1 MARFFCLYACA
12 TSTSQRL
19 SDVEL
24 PSGCRAEREE
34 GDKVE
39 DRLTVI
45 GQMRSSTVGSCCKI
59 CFARNRS
66 RVLVANSER
75 ALLRCR
81 SCGAAYLDP
90 QPDPI
95 QITSHLT
102 DHYIKDDVQTEHHF
116 GKGREAVLSRVAK
129 TIQRRKASGRILDIG
144 CAGGYFL
151 SRYFDSSSWELFGVE
166 PSKYAA
172 AKAEQPYI
180 RVFQG
185 QLSSVALPGSF
196 FDVIA
201 IFDTFSYF
209 REPQQDL
216 KTLRTALK
224 SDGLLVIE
232 QPLAATTVW
241 RHATWT
247 GRLLGGY
254 PMSLLD
260 GGQNFLYGPRAMRL
274 LLKDTGFREVAIGN
288 LPGNKQRDAL
298 RDLLFGVYYAGS
310 SLCWIASGNSWLC
323 GPNFV
328 VMATAA

>member
-1 MARFFCLYACA
+1 KLQA
-12 TSTSQRL
+12 S
-19 SDVEL
+19 
-24 PSGCRAEREE
+24 CRAGRKQ

-39 DRLTVI
+39 DRLTAIDQV
-45 GQMRSSTVGSCCKI
+45 RSSAVGSCCKI
-59 CFARNRS
+59 CFAEDRS
-66 RVLVANSER
+66 RILVASPER

-90 QPDPI
+90 LPDPA

-102 DHYIKDDVQTEHHF
+102 EHYIKDEVQTEQHF
-116 GKGREAVLSRVAK
+116 GKGREAVLSRVARSVL
-129 TIQRRKASGRILDIG
+129 RRKSSGRIIDIG

-151 SRYFDSSSWELFGVE
+151 NRYFDSPSWELYGIE

-172 AKAEQPYI
+172 AKAEKRNI
-180 RVFQG
+180 KVFQG
-185 QLSSVALPGSF
+185 QLSSIALPTSF
-196 FDVIA
+196 FDVIT

-209 REPQQDL
+209 RDPQHDL
-216 KTLRTALK
+216 KTLHNAL
-224 SDGLLVIE
+224 SPNGLLVIE
-232 QPLAATTVW
+232 QPLVATTVW
-241 RHATWT
+241 RHATRI

-254 PMSLLD
+254 TMSLLD

-274 LLKDTGFREVAIGN
+274 LLKEAGFREVAISN
-288 LPGNKQRDAL
+288 LPGNKQRDPL

-328 VMATAA
+328 VMATRP

>member
-1 MARFFCLYACA
+1 M
-12 TSTSQRL
+12 
-19 SDVEL
+19 EL
-24 PSGCRAEREE
+24 PSGCPRDREQ
-34 GDKVE
+34 GAKVE
-39 DRLTVI
+39 DRLTAV
-45 GQMRSSTVGSCCKI
+45 GQMRSSIVGSCCKI
-59 CFARNRS
+59 CFAKNRS
-66 RVLVANSER
+66 RVLIANPER

-90 QPDPI
+90 QPDPL
-95 QITSHLT
+95 QIAGHLT
-102 DHYIKDDVQTEHHF
+102 DHYIKDEFQTEHHF
-116 GKGREAVLSRVAK
+116 GKGREAVLSRVADS
-129 TIQRRKASGRILDIG
+129 IRRRKTAGRILDIG

-151 SRYFDSSSWELFGVE
+151 SRYFELPSWQLYGVE

-172 AKAEQPYI
+172 AKAEHRNI
-180 RVFQG
+180 KVFQG
-185 QLSSVALPGSF
+185 QLSSVTLPGSY
-196 FDVIA
+196 FDVIT

-209 REPQQDL
+209 RDPQHDL
-216 KTLRTALK
+216 KALRTALK
-224 SDGLLVIE
+224 SNGLLVIE
-232 QPLAATTVW
+232 QPLVATTVW
-241 RHATWT
+241 RHATRM

-274 LLKDTGFREVAIGN
+274 LLKETGFHEVAMAN

-310 SLCWIASGNSWLC
+310 SVCWIASGNSWLC